1 MNNSPDFVS
10 VYNKF
15 HNKDHF
21 SNGDRAEIRRAI
33 EPSDLETLP
42 AFYKLLG
49 NKLNKNNE
57 KQWQRVVFFLVKN
70 LKHSES
76 GKEQSGKNVQEK
88 NNINRNKVEHFKKQ
102 TPQKYLSM
110 GAALRQ
116 FGIKEARIFQVKRSE
131 SPNDLIQLRRLVIQA
146 KPKVD
151 FRKFAERLWYWG
163 ENSKKQIL
171 KDYFIAETSED

>member
-1 MNNSPDFVS
+1 MNNLHDFIS
-10 VYNKF
+10 VYNRF
-15 HNKDHF
+15 YNKDQF

-76 GKEQSGKNVQEK
+76 GEEQSGENAPEE
-88 NNINRNKVEHFKKQ
+88 NSMNRNKVENPKNQ
-102 TPQKYLSM
+102 APQKYLSV
-110 GAALRQ
+110 GAALKQ

-146 KPKVD
+146 KPEID
-151 FRKFAERLWYWG
+151 FKKFAEQLWYWN

-171 KDYFIAETSED
+171 KDFFMARTNED